1 MRDRIEAVLVRLRSS
16 DRVRA
21 AWCRAHQGILSL
33 LGAWAWRPAWSARAA
48 VAAWSGSE
56 LITLVVHNAYGMG
69 GTIRSAITQA
79 NELAA
84 QGRAVRLVSVTRG
97 HDQAVPF
104 FPVDPRVELRLLDD
118 PSADG
123 SLTGVQRK
131 LRGALRHVPSL
142 LVHPDE
148 SRFSVMSLWQD
159 LLLVGALREP
169 RGGTVVG
176 TRAALNVAIAHAC
189 RPTVV
194 RVGQEHVP
202 LESYPH
208 RLLAALARSYPR
220 LDGLLVLT
228 QAEAAQ
234 ARSLLGDARTHL
246 AVVPNAVPDTPYDI
260 ADGSSQVL
268 VTAGRFS
275 RQKRHDVLL
284 DAFAQLADEFPDWEL
299 RFYGRGPREW
309 RVRKQLTRLGLEERV
324 RLMGASERLGE
335 DLAECSIF
343 VLSSEQ
349 EAFGI
354 VLLEAM
360 RSQLA
365 VVSTACPHGP
375 PEIVTDGVD
384 GLLVAVNDPD
394 ALAAGMRRLM
404 ADEALR
410 RRLGARA
417 GETSRAYAPR
427 EIARR
432 TAAAYEAAAVVR
444 AAALGTHR
452 GRPGSSLRT
461 PDGPR
466 AR

>member
-1 MRDRIEAVLVRLRSS
+1 MRDRVEAVLVRLRSS

-21 AWCRAHQGILSL
+21 AWCRAHGVALTL
-33 LGAWAWRPAWSARAA
+33 LGAWAWRPARSARAA

-56 LITLVVHNAYGMG
+56 PVTLVVQNAYGMG
-69 GTIRSAITQA
+69 GTIRSSITQA

-97 HDQAVPF
+97 QDQVAPF
-104 FPVDPRVELRLLDD
+104 FPVDPRVDLRLLDD
-118 PSADG
+118 PRGADG
-123 SLTGVQRK
+123 SLTGVQR
-131 LRGALRHVPSL
+131 RVRAALRHVPSL

-159 LLLVGALREP
+159 LLLVRALREP
-169 RGGTVVG
+169 RRGTVVG

-189 RPTVV
+189 RPSVV

-202 LESYPH
+202 LESYPQ
-208 RLLAALARSYPR
+208 RLLAALSRSYPR
-220 LDGLLVLT
+220 LDALLVLT
-228 QAEAAQ
+228 QAEAAR
-234 ARSLLGDARTHL
+234 ARSLLRDARTHL
-246 AVVPNAVPDTPYDI
+246 AVVPNALPATPY
-260 ADGSSQVL
+260 AVSDGRSQVL
-268 VTAGRFS
+268 VAAGRFS
-275 RQKRHDVLL
+275 RQKRHDVLI
-284 DAFAQLADEFPDWEL
+284 DAFAQLADEFPAWEL
-299 RFYGRGPREW
+299 RIYGRGPREW
-309 RVRKQLTRLGLEERV
+309 RVRKQLARLGLEDRV

-335 DLAECSIF
+335 DLAEGSIF

-394 ALAAGMRRLM
+394 ALAAGMRCLM
-404 ADEALR
+404 VDESLR
-410 RRLGARA
+410 RRLGSRA
-417 GETSRAYAPR
+417 GETSRAYAPPA
-427 EIARR
+427 IARR
-432 TAAAYEAAAVVR
+432 TDAAYEEAAAVR

-452 GRPGSSLRT
+452 RRVGSLRASDD
-461 PDGPR
+461 PH